1 MKRICLLMLAIAGT
15 MSAFAKTPV
24 AIAVEG
30 NSVVAHVATG
40 ANTAWFSIA
49 KEPTGNGDRLT
60 DRAFLLNDDD
70 RDGIVRFTLSR
81 PPVLTSLWMVVDL
94 ESGEYSIVAPP
105 GAPLRR
111 RSMPPSALV
120 SRGNSKSARLL
131 QRELLTVFFVARPGV
146 GAWVARIEDGSAADG
161 DSMPDGRATVLLEK
175 MMPVGNSPA
184 APNDLQHDDIVAF
197 ANPRTLAVYDVR
209 VVK

>member
-1 MKRICLLMLAIAGT
+1 MLVLAVIGT

-24 AIAVEG
+24 SIAVEG
-30 NSVVAHVATG
+30 KSVAAHVSTG
-40 ANTAWFSIA
+40 ANTAWFSIS
-49 KEPTGNGDRLT
+49 KESTGNADRLIH
-60 DRAFLLNDDD
+60 RAFLMKDDD
-70 RDGIVRFTLSR
+70 RDGVVQVTLSH
-81 PPVLTSLWMVVDL
+81 PPVPTSLWMVVDL

-111 RSMPPSALV
+111 RAMPPSALV

-131 QRELLTVFFVARPGV
+131 QQELLTIFFVARPGV
-146 GAWVARIEDGSAADG
+146 GAWIARVEDGSPADG
-161 DSMPDGRATVLLEK
+161 DLTPDGKATVMLEK
-175 MMPVGNSPA
+175 MTPVGDSPP

-197 ANPRTLAVYDVR
+197 ANPLTLAVYDVR